1 MTIEY
6 DGIVI
11 KLDSEK
17 ELDKLDSVLKM
28 IKSNRKV
35 TLKSEVYMGLYNLTK
50 VFTGV
55 KKRKYTR
62 CVEDSSCKFLN
73 LGSYILMQQMKT
85 IR

>member
-17 ELDKLDSVLKM
+17 ELDKLDSVLKT

-35 TLKSEVYMGLYNLTK
+35 TLKSEVYMELYNLTRF
-50 VFTGV
+50 FTGIRE
-55 KKRKYTR
+55 RKHNR
-62 CVEDSSCKFLN
+62 CLEGNSCRLLN
-73 LGSYILMQQMKT
+73 LDSYFLMQQRKT
-85 IR
+85 IN